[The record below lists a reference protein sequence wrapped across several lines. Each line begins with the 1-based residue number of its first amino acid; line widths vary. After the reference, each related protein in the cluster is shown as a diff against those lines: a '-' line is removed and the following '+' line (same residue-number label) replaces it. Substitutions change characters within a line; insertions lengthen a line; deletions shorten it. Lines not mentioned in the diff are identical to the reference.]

1 MNRARDPRVV
11 RTVGV
16 EATNGAS
23 RGAWPPADVESGMLR
38 GAGPDP
44 RPSTRKDGPVRM
56 WNRLLDRIAPLMAE
70 DVSDL
75 DRRDGVAAPAADQPA
90 PDTLPARQA

>member
-1 MNRARDPRVV
+1 
-11 RTVGV
+11 
-16 EATNGAS
+16 
-23 RGAWPPADVESGMLR
+23 
-38 GAGPDP
+38 
-44 RPSTRKDGPVRM
+44 M